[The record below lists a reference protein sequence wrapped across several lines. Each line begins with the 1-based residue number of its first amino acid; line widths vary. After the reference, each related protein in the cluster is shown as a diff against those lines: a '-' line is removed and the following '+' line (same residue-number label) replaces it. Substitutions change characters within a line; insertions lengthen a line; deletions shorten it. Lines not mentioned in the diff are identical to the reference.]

1 MAMARQHL
9 LPAVVLLW
17 CTAAFP
23 QQNPNAILTVDESK
37 ISFHLLPET
46 ALEFPLSNTSDRPLH
61 GTLLLEMLDSYPE
74 GKVQAKQVRPFDAVS
89 GANITRV
96 VWNPK
101 DLPTP
106 SPMFLGAYRLR
117 YTVLPQQ
124 VGGFEPVHGIVQL
137 GLHIEDGFDIQGF
150 PGGQFQCAPDCRF
163 WVRVAEPRTGRP
175 WAGVEV
181 EASVS
186 VGNDART
193 VVKQKVLTNQDGY
206 AAMHLDLPASRS
218 SSDGYLELDAYRGPF
233 RVGKGGSIGW
243 AQPTRLTLTTD
254 KPLYQPG
261 QTVHMRMLV
270 FGFDSRAWENA
281 NVIVKIT
288 DQNGQEQFRSPL
300 VTSNFGVA
308 SADWVVP
315 QKVRLGD
322 YSIEAKV
329 DDRFSAETR
338 SSIRISRY
346 DLPAFTIKVAP
357 DRPYYLPGQ
366 DATLEISGDYL
377 FGKHVEHG
385 KVRVTDELAQSGA
398 LAEGELDASGK
409 FIAHIDLKAKIESL
423 RSEQQQVLQ
432 ELRFNDSSVAVFLTD
447 DSTGRTEQ
455 QRVTLRVSLQPIH
468 LYIAN
473 GPLRSG
479 SEHMLYI
486 TSSYADGSPASVD
499 GVLETA
505 TPNEAGNF
513 ERSPDA
519 AHRTKLATFHTNHYG
534 IARVFVPKNWIEYA
548 YPLGNEGSYSW
559 YSANHRLDRE
569 RSQATKEACILIHAS
584 DKLGREGTDQEMAGV
599 LPQSS
604 DSVQIA
610 SDHTLYHAGDP
621 IHVSLRSGTGL
632 SEALVEIQ
640 TDELHLVAAQIVHL
654 TNGQGELTF
663 PYAPEFRG
671 LLKIWTYAVTATDE
685 PNPVE
690 IWSSE
695 VIYPAG
701 ESLKVGVHLPRTTFR
716 PGENATADIQVKNIA
731 GNSIAGDSAVSDL
744 GVMVIDRA
752 VEERVRTEKQFGG
765 EIGFSRRRHMFVGTD
780 QNASIAGITKLDLLN
795 LDPAKPFPDGLDL
808 VAEALLHSPQT
819 WSGWQAG
826 VYNTNTEVVDR
837 RNLEPLVSALD
848 KLFQAS
854 GRYPATEEELR
865 TELKESGIDPQSIR
879 DAWGNA
885 YRPLFAAQSENA
897 VLFVVSDGADK
908 QPNTKDDFVAREFRW
923 PYFHKSGET
932 LDQAAAEYHSETGK
946 CFQDYPTLRAET
958 KKRKNVDLDLLL
970 DPWGV
975 AYRYTFRLEGNQ
987 CKIVVDSAGP
997 DKKFRTRGDYSSD
1010 DVLEWTSSVEYF
1022 VEETADLERA
1032 FDEYYARTGEF
1043 PKTAEELTPVIEAAK
1058 LTADRLLDPWGKP
1071 YRFEFFS
1078 NKRYWDRA
1086 ETRTYAEYQGELRKK
1101 TEITPV
1107 TQQLAN
1113 IQVISDS
1120 SRGGN
1125 IAAKF
1130 TRIISEQSSKD
1141 VRAKLTPLEQPRS
1154 GQTGGISGVVTA
1166 INGEAVPNASVEAIS
1181 TRTAAQ
1187 KTTRTDSQGAYN
1199 FSALPVGA
1207 YQIEFTGYGFQ
1218 ASVVTQVPV
1227 QQGNTTKVDAQ
1238 LEAKTLGE
1246 LAQGT
1251 GMAGGS
1257 ADGLDVFSRNVSQQ
1271 VTVEAASNGLPRDLS
1286 EREEKPMF
1294 TPSLRQYFP
1303 ETLLWRPEVITDAE
1317 GNARIAFPLG
1327 DSITAWRMSVMAS
1340 NLEGKVGFAE
1350 QELRTFQP
1358 FQIEDD
1364 LPKVL
1369 TQGDR
1374 LSLPLTIRNYS
1385 DRVQSVTAEL
1395 KPAPWFQMISAPRQ
1409 QVSVPAQ
1416 SDSSAVF
1423 SIVAQAAFRKGT
1435 HQITARNKETGDAVQ
1450 REVAVHPDGQEIS
1463 TSVAKLLVANDDTL
1477 DIAVPE
1483 DAIEGSID
1491 TELRF
1496 YPNLMAHV
1504 LDALHSIDSS
1514 YVQCPEVIASQ
1525 GYANLLVLQLLKKA
1539 GQDNADP
1546 GNPRASLSATARKSV
1561 VDAQNELSGMQRPDG
1576 SYSYCFSYPKRSP
1589 ISPTAYVLRF
1599 LNASIE
1605 FAPLDPRVINNA
1617 GKYLARQ
1624 QRRSG
1629 AWLDYDRAQDKEVE
1643 DRNLTAL
1650 VARALAEAAASVK
1663 GTEREEMQGPLTRA
1677 TNYLEDQIGSWQDAY
1692 LVGNYA
1698 IAAAVSGRDEYIG
1711 RAQELLEGLAHVEGA
1726 TTYWNLEANTSP
1738 FCNWGR
1744 SGRLETTA
1752 LAIQA
1757 LSLIQ
1762 ARNPNPDTAGK
1773 INRGLQ
1779 FLLGHKDH
1787 RAAWYGGLVTENV
1800 LEAIVA
1806 VMPSAPEAGASSS
1819 GAATEATVLVNGH
1832 ALQIIHLPPG
1842 NAVVGPVT
1850 VEIAEHLQ
1858 RGMNRVQIHRPGNA
1872 SVINAAAFTS
1882 YYIPWKD
1889 SSATRE
1895 ENVQLGESRSLR
1907 LTVGFDQENPASG
1920 EAVRCQ
1926 VEAERVG
1933 FRGYGILIA
1942 EIGLPPG
1949 AEVDRESLDLAL
1961 ESVLSYEVHPDKVVF
1976 YLWPSAGG
1984 DKFAFR
1990 FRLRYRME
1998 ASAAPSILYDY
2009 YNPESHAIVQPA
2021 RFAVH

>member
-1 MAMARQHL
+1 MAMARRYL
-9 LPAVVLLW
+9 LPALVLLL

-23 QQNPNAILTVDESK
+23 QQNPNALLTVDESK

-46 ALEFPLSNTSDRPLH
+46 ALEFPLFNASGHPLH
-61 GTLLLEMLDSYPE
+61 GTLLLEMLDSYLE
-74 GKVQAKQVRPFDAVS
+74 GKVQAKQVRPFDAAP
-89 GANITRV
+89 GANIARLE
-96 VWNPK
+96 WNPK

-106 SPMFLGAYRLR
+106 SPMFLGSYRLR

-124 VGGFEPVHGIVQL
+124 DGGFEPVRGIVQL

-193 VVKQKVLTNQDGY
+193 VVKQKVLTDQNGY

-218 SSDGYLELDAYRGPF
+218 SSYGMLELDAYRGPF
-233 RVGKGGSIGW
+233 RVGHVGSIGW

-261 QTVHMRMLV
+261 QTVHMRTLV
-270 FGFDSRAWENA
+270 FGFDSRAWENVS
-281 NVIVKIT
+281 VIVKIT

-300 VTSNFGVA
+300 VTSRFGVA

-315 QKVRLGD
+315 EKVRLGD

-329 DDRFSAETR
+329 DDRSSAEMR

-346 DLPAFTIKVAP
+346 DLPAFRVKVTP

-385 KVRVTDELAQSGA
+385 KVRVTEEWAHSGA
-398 LAEGELDASGK
+398 FAEGELDSSGK
-409 FIAHIDLKAKIESL
+409 FIAHVDLKAKISAL
-423 RSEQQQVLQ
+423 QSQQEQVMQDV
-432 ELRFNDSSVAVFLTD
+432 RFSDSSVAVFLTD
-447 DSTGRTEQ
+447 ASTGRTEQ

-473 GPLRSG
+473 GPLSSG

-486 TSSYADGSPASVD
+486 TSSYADGTPASVD
-499 GVLETA
+499 GLIETA
-505 TPNEAGNF
+505 TPNASGKF

-519 AHRTKLATFHTNHYG
+519 AHRTKLATFHTNAYG
-534 IARVFVPKNWIEYA
+534 IARVLAPKDWIEYA
-548 YPLGNEGSYSW
+548 YPRGTEGSYSW
-559 YSANHRLDRE
+559 YSTKHRLDRE

-584 DKLGREGTDQEMAGV
+584 DMLGREGTDQEMVGV
-599 LPQSS
+599 LPESS
-604 DSVQIA
+604 YSVQI
-610 SDHTLYHAGDP
+610 STDHTLYHAGDP
-621 IHVSLRSGTGL
+621 IHVSLRSETGL
-632 SEALVEIQ
+632 KEALVEIQ
-640 TDELHLVAAQIVHL
+640 TDKLHLVAAQVAHL
-654 TNGQGELTF
+654 RNGQGELTF
-663 PYAPEFRG
+663 PYDPEFRG
-671 LLKIWTYAVTATDE
+671 LLKIWTYAVTWTDE

-701 ESLKVGVHLPRTTFR
+701 ESLKVGVHLPHTTFR
-716 PGENATADIQVKNIA
+716 PGENGIADIQVKNIA
-731 GNSIAGDSAVSDL
+731 GNPNAGNSSESDL

-765 EIGFSRRRHMFVGTD
+765 EIGFSRRRHMFVAD
-780 QNASIAGITKLDLLN
+780 NNPNASIAGITKLDLLN

-808 VAEALLHSPQT
+808 VAEALLHSPQA
-819 WSGWQAG
+819 WSGWQSG
-826 VYNTNTEVVDR
+826 VYNTNTGVLDR
-837 RNLEPLVSALD
+837 KTLEPVVSALD

-854 GRYPATEEELR
+854 GRYPATAEELR
-865 TELKESGIDPQSIR
+865 AELKESGLDLDSIR

-885 YRPLFAAQSENA
+885 YRPLFSAQRENA
-897 VLFVVSDGADK
+897 VLFLVSDGADK
-908 QPNTKDDFVAREFRW
+908 QPDTKDDFVAHEFRW
-923 PYFHKSGET
+923 PYFHKSGEM
-932 LDQAAAEYHSETGK
+932 LDKLAAEYHAATGK
-946 CFQDYPTLRAET
+946 CFQDYPTLQTEM

-970 DPWGV
+970 DPWGT

-987 CKIVVDSAGP
+987 CKIIVASAGP
-997 DKKFRTRGDYSSD
+997 DKKLWVPGDYSSD
-1010 DVLEWTSSVEYF
+1010 DVPVWTSSLQYF
-1022 VEETADLERA
+1022 VQETADLERA
-1032 FDEYYARTGEF
+1032 LDEHYAQTGQF
-1043 PKTAEELTPVIEAAK
+1043 PKTVEELAPVLKAAK

-1071 YRFEFFS
+1071 YRFAFFS
-1078 NKRYWDRA
+1078 NKRYWDRT
-1086 ETRTYAEYQGELRKK
+1086 ETRTYAEYQGQIKKK

-1107 TQQLAN
+1107 TQQQAN

-1120 SRGGN
+1120 SSGGN
-1125 IAAKF
+1125 AAARF
-1130 TRIISEQSSKD
+1130 TRVISEQSGKD
-1141 VRAKLTPLEQPRS
+1141 VRANLTPLEAPRS
-1154 GQTGGISGVVTA
+1154 GQTGGVSGVVTGV
-1166 INGEAVPNASVEAIS
+1166 NGEAIPNATVDAIS
-1181 TRTAAQ
+1181 ASTGAQ
-1187 KTTRTDSQGAYN
+1187 KTTHTDSHGAYD

-1207 YQIEFTGYGFQ
+1207 YRLEFTAYGFQ
-1218 ASVVTQVPV
+1218 ASVVTSVPV
-1227 QQGNTTKVDAQ
+1227 QQGGTTKVNVQ
-1238 LEAKTLGE
+1238 LEIKTLGE
-1246 LAQGT
+1246 LAQEG
-1251 GMAGGS
+1251 GGAAGG
-1257 ADGLDVFSRNVSQQ
+1257 AFEALGRNVTEM
-1271 VTVEAASNGLPRDLS
+1271 VTVEAASKALQRSSDQDA
-1286 EREEKPMF
+1286 RPMF
-1294 TPSLRQYFP
+1294 TPSLRQFFP
-1303 ETLLWRPEVITDAE
+1303 ETLLWRPEVITDAK
-1317 GNARIAFPLG
+1317 GNARIQFPLG
-1327 DSITAWRMSVMAS
+1327 DSITAWKMSVVAS
-1340 NLEGKVGFAE
+1340 NLDGKMGFAE
-1350 QELRTFQP
+1350 QDLRTFQP

-1374 LSLPLTIRNYS
+1374 ISLPLTVRNYS
-1385 DRVQSVTAEL
+1385 ERVQSVTAEL
-1395 KPAPWFQMISAPRQ
+1395 KPAPWFSMISPPRQ
-1409 QVSVPAQ
+1409 QVSVPPQ
-1416 SDSSAVF
+1416 SDSSAIF
-1423 SIVAQAAFRKGT
+1423 SIVAQTAIRKGT
-1435 HQITARNKETGDAVQ
+1435 HQVSARNKETGDAIQ

-1477 DIAVPE
+1477 DITVPE
-1483 DAIEGSID
+1483 NAIAGSID
-1491 TELRF
+1491 TELRI

-1504 LDALHSIDSS
+1504 LDALHAIDSG
-1514 YVQCPEVIASQ
+1514 YAQCPEIIASK

-1546 GNPRASLSATARKSV
+1546 GNLRATLSATSRKSV
-1561 VDAQNELSGMQRPDG
+1561 LDAQNELRGMQRADG
-1576 SYSYCFSYPKRSP
+1576 SFEYCFLYPKRSP
-1589 ISPTAYVLRF
+1589 ISSTAYVLRF
-1599 LNASIE
+1599 LNKSVE
-1605 FAPLDPRVINNA
+1605 FAPLDRKIIENTA
-1617 GKYLARQ
+1617 KYLARQ
-1624 QRRSG
+1624 QRGSG
-1629 AWLDYDRAQDKEVE
+1629 AWLDYDLAQDKEVE
-1643 DRNLTAL
+1643 DRNLTAIT
-1650 VARALAEAAASVK
+1650 ARALAEAAASAK
-1663 GTEREEMQGPLTRA
+1663 GPEREEMQRPLTRA
-1677 TNYLEDQIGSWQDAY
+1677 MSYLEDQIGSWQDAY

-1698 IAAAVSGRDEYIG
+1698 IAAAVSERDDYIG
-1711 RAQELLEGLAHVEGA
+1711 RAQNLLQGLAHIEGA
-1726 TTYWNLEANTSP
+1726 TNYWNLEANTSP

-1752 LAIQA
+1752 LAVEA
-1757 LSLIQ
+1757 LALIQ
-1762 ARNPNPDTAGK
+1762 ARNPNPDTAAE

-1779 FLLGHKDH
+1779 FLLSHKD
-1787 RAAWYGGLVTENV
+1787 RRGAWSGGLVTQNV

-1806 VMPSAPEAGASSS
+1806 AMPSAPEPAASSD
-1819 GAATEATVLVNGH
+1819 AATEATIIVNGH
-1832 ALQIIHLPPG
+1832 TLPSLSLPPG

-1858 RGMNRVQIHRPGNA
+1858 RGMNRVQILRPGN
-1872 SVINAAAFTS
+1872 SLVMNGAAFTS

-1895 ENVQLGESRSLR
+1895 ENLQLGESRSLH
-1907 LTVGFDQENPASG
+1907 LAVGFDQNNPVSG
-1920 EAVRCQ
+1920 QIVRCH

-1933 FRGYGILIA
+1933 FRGYGMMIA

-1949 AEVDRESLDLAL
+1949 ADVDRESLDLARV
-1961 ESVLSYEVHPDKVVF
+1961 ESVLSYEVQPDKVVF
-1976 YLWPSAGG
+1976 YLWPGTGG
-1984 DKFAFR
+1984 DKLEFQ

-1998 ASAAPSILYDY
+1998 AATAPSILYDY